1 MRIVRVVGEIPWRS
15 SFDFRSAQWVAV
27 CDALNLTTGGET
39 WAELQTNEQD
49 AINLLFRD
57 LAERGELEQLLTR
70 LNLRLSEP
78 IPPSGEYLF
87 DLASPTA
94 VTTASVAA

>member
-1 MRIVRVVGEIPWRS
+1 MRIVRIIGEIPWRS
-15 SFDFRSAQWVAV
+15 SFDSSSDQWVAV

-39 WAELQTNEQD
+39 WAELQANEQD

-57 LAERGELEQLLTR
+57 LAERGELEELLVR
-70 LNLRLSEP
+70 FNLRLNEP
-78 IPPSGEYLF
+78 IPPSGAYLF

-94 VTTASVAA
+94 VMTTSVAA